1 VRAFPARHAG
11 GRRRLSPG
19 PATARISPN
28 SLKPL
33 IGPGYRPVDTDEKGL
48 WQQMDRV
55 EEEVAGSNLLIRDPQ
70 LNKYLQGLIGR
81 VGGPAAKDMRIY
93 LARVPEFNAMMFP
106 TGFTVFFSGLLLRM
120 RDEAQLA
127 GVIAHESS
135 HFLLKHQIRSWR
147 DMKRKT
153 NIFAGLAMMAGM
165 AGGATGTYTGD
176 LVRLAELGTILTLFR
191 YSRQLEG
198 ESDALGVK
206 LIADAG
212 YAPLSMSET
221 WDQLITELEWS
232 AKERR
237 KRVDRGY
244 SLFAT
249 HPAPRERLKDLA
261 ASAQE
266 LTVPGRSYDRGRER
280 YLQALSPI
288 RASLFDDQ
296 VKLNDPGAS
305 QYIVETLARDGW
317 NGTLL
322 FYRGEVHRLREGR
335 QYQQAAALNYAQAVT
350 YPDAPRR
357 RLALAWRHADEA
369 GAGGRGPNRAAALP
383 RHGANR
389 ARRAVRAPDDPGLTH
404 HAQHFHLTRSCRRAG
419 VDPVRLRLGRRR
431 PWPW

>member
-1 VRAFPARHAG
+1 MNAIS
-11 GRRRLSPG
+11 RRLMLAG
-19 PATARISPN
+19 AGATLAAVPAAARISPN

-55 EEEVAGSNLLIRDPQ
+55 EEEVAGSNLLIRDPD
-70 LNKYLQGLIGR
+70 LNRYLQGLIGR

-153 NIFAGLAMMAGM
+153 NIFTALAMVAGV
-165 AGGATGTYTGD
+165 AGGASGTYTGD
-176 LVRLAELGTILTLFR
+176 LVRLAELGTMLTLFR
-191 YSRQLEG
+191 YSRQLEA

-212 YAPLSMSET
+212 YSPLSMSET

-232 AKERR
+232 AKERN

-244 SLFAT
+244 SLFST
-249 HPAPRERLKDLA
+249 HPAPRARLADLK
-261 ASAQE
+261 ASAAE
-266 LTVPGRSYDRGRER
+266 LTLPGRTLERGRER
-280 YLQALSPI
+280 YLQALQPI
-288 RASLFDDQ
+288 RATLFDDQ

-305 QYIVETLARDGW
+305 TYIVETLAKDGW
-317 NGTLL
+317 NGQLL
-322 FYRGEVHRLREGR
+322 FARGEIDRLRNNQAR
-335 QYQQAAALNYAQAVT
+335 QQLAAGYYARAVA
-350 YPDAPRR
+350 YPDAPADAWRWHGVMLMKQGR
-357 RLALAWRHADEA
+357 TGEGRTALQRYLALA
-369 GAGGRGPNRAAALP
+369 PN
-383 RHGANR
+383 
-389 ARRAVRAPDDPGLTH
+389 APDAP
-404 HAQHFHLTRSCRRAG
+404 F
-419 VDPVRLRLGRRR
+419 VRQMIQS
-431 PWPW
+431 